1 MRYFGIFCII
11 LGGLSLLGA
20 LAAGHNAFG
29 PLFWLALGIG
39 LIIIA
44 KQKEDKRK
52 RSDQTTKSVKQ
63 QPVSTS
69 QPNHVVQQYPKQES
83 VTRQQTVGSIPTSY
97 GSNMSIPMTMA
108 QKEAAMC
115 LISYFGG
122 YNDNIETDAEINQ
135 MVYMLSYQA
144 SIYFGIKNFPEML
157 PGAMQRNS
165 DPDKMIDTVMT
176 IVDRQYKEFLLL
188 SCYDLAKMSGKA
200 EAYDLLYNIA
210 NEMGY
215 NRDHFN
221 SLIKQ
226 YSKK

>member
-63 QPVSTS
+63 QPINKS
-69 QPNHVVQQYPKQES
+69 QSNHIVQQHPEQEKTSKQQ
-83 VTRQQTVGSIPTSY
+83 VVDNVLTS
-97 GSNMSIPMTMA
+97 SRSSLNTPLTKA
-108 QKEAAMC
+108 QKEAAIC

-122 YNDNIETDAEINQ
+122 YNDDIDTNPETNE
-135 MVYMLSYQA
+135 MVYALSYQA
-144 SIYFGIKNFPEML
+144 SIYFQIQNFPEML
-157 PGAMQRNS
+157 PGAMIRNS
-165 DPDKMIDTVMT
+165 DPEKMLDIVMT
-176 IVDRQYKEFLLL
+176 IKNRQYKEFILLT
-188 SCYDLAKMSGKA
+188 CHDLAKISGNA